1 MRSVTA
7 SGGQPAHAAA
17 WEDDACNAL
26 TGAFFRNTRQT
37 LNTAWLRPRYEGY
50 MTLQDRAGDIV
61 HACLCGEH
69 ELCVVLKGWTCK
81 MTFEMDV
88 YRIR

>member
-1 MRSVTA
+1 M
-7 SGGQPAHAAA
+7 
-17 WEDDACNAL
+17 
-26 TGAFFRNTRQT
+26 NTSADGKVQF
-37 LNTAWLRPRYEGY
+37 A
-50 MTLQDRAGDIV
+50 